1 MKNQTT
7 LIALAAICWG
17 IMPVLIRKSGLPT
30 GLVGTVFAVLSGL
43 LIVMYVGTSTQHQVE
58 FKQALSAG
66 NVTVFTVSLIV
77 IGAILSGIGSIAY
90 YELFSEINGF
100 KITEFLPKTS
110 SLVPLI
116 TLVGSFLFFDEQI
129 TRNKI
134 IGAVSIFF
142 GIYFIN
148 K

>member
-1 MKNQTT
+1 
-7 LIALAAICWG
+7 
-17 IMPVLIRKSGLPT
+17 
-30 GLVGTVFAVLSGL
+30 
-43 LIVMYVGTSTQHQVE
+43 MYVGTSTQHQVE

-90 YELFSEINGF
+90 YELFSKINGF
-100 KITEFLPKTS
+100 KIAEFLPRTS

-116 TLVGSFLFFDEQI
+116 TFIGSFLFLKEPI
-129 TRNKI
+129 TRNQI
-134 IGAVSIFF
+134 IGMGLIICGIFT
-142 GIYFIN
+142 IN

>member
-90 YELFSEINGF
+90 YELFSKINGF
-100 KITEFLPKTS
+100 KIAEFLPRTS

-116 TLVGSFLFFDEQI
+116 TFIGSFLFLKEPI
-129 TRNKI
+129 TRNQI
-134 IGAVSIFF
+134 IGMGLIICGIFT
-142 GIYFIN
+142 IN